1 MTGKYPDGGVDG
13 FPFACELH
21 LWRVKIWRRF
31 TDRSEMFIHRL
42 SHVGLSGRTASRVCP
57 AIRVHRSLA
66 ICYVGIARPLFL
78 SRPHTVRDGNR
89 EGETTIIRTSC
100 SNSTF
105 GVFYDGLVRTCGAL
119 MCFTHYSPRVPA
131 GPATSSSILACHTHA
146 DRVCQHV
153 RDTSAATSMHA
164 LSTPAWH
171 GRCAT

>member
-1 MTGKYPDGGVDG
+1 MKTLPVNCIFKAG
-13 FPFACELH
+13 L
-21 LWRVKIWRRF
+21 
-31 TDRSEMFIHRL
+31 HRL

-57 AIRVHRSLA
+57 AIRVHRSL
-66 ICYVGIARPLFL
+66 ISVCGIAGLFFYHTP
-78 SRPHTVRDGNR
+78 SRVGPYVRDGHR

-119 MCFTHYSPRVPA
+119 MCFTHYSSACA
-131 GPATSSSILACHTHA
+131 GPAPCVQRVSSILACHTHA